1 MENQNQVKNN
11 NKKQK
16 TYEER
21 SKEYLEKNIALLKT
35 GGSDARVVIA
45 NTIESK
51 ELLSKLITVDGIS
64 KKAREQVGGKLS
76 IEKFTSLN
84 TLFTDLSKLMD
95 KVIEL
100 GTDEGLFYD
109 SRTKKFS
116 YNEKKLNELL
126 TQGKDVSEISKEI
139 NVDEIKVTNWIK
151 LIESRKVPTHDTKK
165 DTVKTE
171 TKTKKEPVSTKT
183 ETKEKEAS

>member
-1 MENQNQVKNN
+1 MEKNNQIKN
-11 NKKQK
+11 NKKQQK

-21 SKEYLEKNIALLKT
+21 SKEYLEKNIALLQS

-76 IEKFTSLN
+76 IEKFTALN
-84 TLFTDLSKLMD
+84 TLFNDLNKLMD
-95 KVIEL
+95 EVIEL
-100 GTDEGLFYD
+100 GTEEGLFYD

-116 YNEKKLNELL
+116 YNENRLNELL
-126 TQGKDVSEISKEI
+126 AQGKNVSEISKEI
-139 NVDEIKVTNWIK
+139 KIDEIKVTNWIK
-151 LIESRKVPTHDTKK
+151 LIESRNEITANTKK
-165 DTVKTE
+165 ESVE
-171 TKTKKEPVSTKT
+171 TKTEIKAKK
-183 ETKEKEAS
+183 ETKEKVAS